1 MGAPRLQHGP
11 SGLAQHRRFGLI
23 FFLALIWRLDETAPT
38 SLPAVLLPVGSAR
51 MGQGQA
57 KGSSSSSKKSTL
69 LLSELQRS
77 PVTPRLLREPLL
89 GSKATALQNRVTT
102 ELLQLRHE
110 EASSGEPPRSAA
122 SMLHAASA
130 TFRALPVEVMIV
142 LLIDFLNSYRNFGF
156 RTIQYNYVVNDFGLS
171 DEEAGY
177 WLGVAAWLQVVFG
190 FAGSWIVDIVGV
202 RRTAIAALTVSL
214 IGRSMLTLGR
224 SREMLLTSLIV
235 FTPFGEAVL
244 STGIYT
250 VALKKLTIGSNRA
263 LAFGLQVFSLT
274 RPISPICQS
283 PFFPYLTFKFS
294 TRSSTLRALLR
305 TLWRTCCARTTSWWE
320 APNGLGYASMSP
332 PHGSQSASPGSS
344 SCSIS
349 ETQR

>member
-1 MGAPRLQHGP
+1 
-11 SGLAQHRRFGLI
+11 
-23 FFLALIWRLDETAPT
+23 
-38 SLPAVLLPVGSAR
+38 

-263 LAFGLQVFSLT
+263 LAFGLQYAVFNVAGAVADIVADMLRTHDFMVGGTEWSGLRVHVAST
-274 RPISPICQS
+274 WLAVGIAWFVVVFYLRDAKVIRPLP
-283 PFFPYLTFKFS
+283 
-294 TRSSTLRALLR
+294 SSTVQ
-305 TLWRTCCARTTSWWE
+305 
-320 APNGLGYASMSP
+320 PY
-332 PHGSQSASPGSS
+332 
-344 SCSIS
+344 
-349 ETQR
+349 